1 MAIITFSRTY
11 GCGVRELGANLARKL
26 GYHYFDK
33 DLIPIIAKKV
43 GITKEQMEG
52 HEEMQ
57 DILSDYV
64 INVVSSRYTFLK
76 KDTVNRQAYIEN
88 IKEVV
93 LNLANQGNAIIIG
106 RGSQCILQNYPNAIH
121 IRIVA
126 DIDFRVEHLRKYHYM
141 ESSGDMSIKGVIKK
155 VDDSRKKY
163 LKVHFGK
170 DWDDPTLY
178 HVVINLAKISLANAE
193 KIILGIIE
201 TEV

>member
-1 MAIITFSRTY
+1 MAIITFSRAY
-11 GCGVRELGANLARKL
+11 GCGVRELGVNLAKKL

-33 DLIPIIAKKV
+33 DIIPIIAKKI
-43 GITKEQMEG
+43 GKTKEQMED
-52 HEEMQ
+52 HEDMK
-57 DILSDYV
+57 DVISDYV
-64 INVVSSRYTFLK
+64 INIVSSRYTFLK

-141 ESSGDMSIKGVIKK
+141 EPSGDMSIKGVIKK
-155 VDDSRKKY
+155 VDDSREKY
-163 LKVHFGK
+163 LQVHFGK

-178 HVVINLAKISLANAE
+178 HVVINRSKLSLQSAE